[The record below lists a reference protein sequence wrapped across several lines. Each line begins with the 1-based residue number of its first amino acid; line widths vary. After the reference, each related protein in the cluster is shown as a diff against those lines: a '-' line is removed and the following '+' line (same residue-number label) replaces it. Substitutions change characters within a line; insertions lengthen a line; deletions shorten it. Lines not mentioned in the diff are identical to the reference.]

1 MIRYIKNIFDQK
13 TGGAGLLIFMGWLMY
28 STSYLGKVN
37 FSANITQIMDY
48 YNVTKAEA
56 GVIPTFLFFS
66 YGIGQVVNGLLCKRY
81 NMKWVIFTGLLVSSV
96 VNLIIAVS
104 SNFAI
109 IKWLWL
115 INGFSLSI
123 LWPTLVRLVS
133 ETVSQKELS
142 NAAMVLGTCVAA
154 GTLIIYALSSVFA
167 AFNNFKL
174 AFYTAAVCG
183 IVVSFVWAALYK
195 RAENL
200 AKEQSDKEDIKRE
213 QTTPQKEEKIEQTK
227 NEKKIFFTSIY
238 ILCFC
243 AIGVNLIKD
252 GLSTWVPTILK
263 EGYGITDSLSILL
276 TLFLPVV
283 SIFGNAFA
291 IKMHNKV
298 PDCITHC
305 FIIFSAMALFI
316 GIIIGSMNIKQVL
329 IVLIGLVTVAFFAS
343 SLNSLVTS
351 IFPMFMRGRVN
362 SGLFAGILNG
372 FCYLGS
378 TISSYGLGVIAENF
392 GWIAVFLVLI
402 AFCAVVA
409 VIWCAYTLYKR
420 ILTKKDIKNCKS
432 S

>member
-1 MIRYIKNIFDQK
+1 MIRYIKNLTNQK
-13 TGGAGLLIFMGWLMY
+13 TGGAGLLIFLGWLMY

-37 FSANITQIMDY
+37 FSANITQIMDFY
-48 YNVTKAEA
+48 GVTKAEA
-56 GVIPTFLFFS
+56 GVVPTFLFFS
-66 YGIGQVVNGLLCKRY
+66 YGIGQVVNGLLCRRY
-81 NMKWVIFTGLLVSSV
+81 NMKWMIFSGLLISGI

-123 LWPTLVRLVS
+123 LWPTLVRLIS
-133 ETVSQKELS
+133 ETVSQKELAKS
-142 NAAMVLGTCVAA
+142 ALILGTCVAA

-167 AFNNFKL
+167 LFNNFKL
-174 AFYTAAVCG
+174 AFYVAAICG
-183 IVVSFVWAALYK
+183 ILVSVVWVLLYK
-195 RAENL
+195 RAVNM
-200 AKEQSDKEDIKRE
+200 AKEQSNKEDVKKPE
-213 QTTPQKEEKIEQTK
+213 EKATEEKIEQTK

-291 IKMHNKV
+291 IKMHKKI
-298 PDCITHC
+298 PDCVTHC
-305 FIIFSAMALFI
+305 FVFFSAMALFI
-316 GIIIGSMNIKQVL
+316 GIIIGSMHIKQVL
-329 IVLIGLVTVAFFAS
+329 VVLVGLVTVAFFAS

-392 GWIAVFLVLI
+392 GWIAVFMVLI
-402 AFCAVVA
+402 AFCVVVA
-409 VIWCAYTLYKR
+409 LIWCAYTLYKNV
-420 ILTKKDIKNCKS
+420 LTRKS
-432 S
+432 V

>member
-1 MIRYIKNIFDQK
+1 MIRYIKNIFNKK

-48 YNVTKAEA
+48 YNVTKAEV

-66 YGIGQVVNGLLCKRY
+66 YGIGQVVNGLLCRRY
-81 NMKWVIFTGLLVSSV
+81 NMRWMIFTGLLTSAV

-104 SNFAI
+104 SNFTI

-123 LWPTLVRLVS
+123 LWPTLIRLVS

-142 NAAMVLGTCVAA
+142 NAAMVLGTCVAV
-154 GTLIIYALSSVFA
+154 GTLVIYALSSAFA
-167 AFNNFKL
+167 VFNNFKL

-183 IVVSFVWAALYK
+183 IVVSFVWVILYK
-195 RAENL
+195 KAVRI
-200 AKEQSDKEDIKRE
+200 AKEQRDKEDIKKQE
-213 QTTPQKEEKIEQTK
+213 DAPEKEEKIEQTK

-283 SIFGNAFA
+283 SILGNAFA
-291 IKMHNKV
+291 IKMHTKI
-298 PDCITHC
+298 PDCVTHC
-305 FIIFSAMALFI
+305 FIFFSVMALFI
-316 GIIIGSMNIKQVL
+316 GIIIGSMSIKQVV
-329 IVLIGLVTVAFFAS
+329 IVLVGLITVAFFAS

-392 GWIAVFLVLI
+392 SWIAVFWVLI

-420 ILTKKDIKNCKS
+420 ILTKKDIKA
-432 S
+432 

>member
-1 MIRYIKNIFDQK
+1 MIRYIKNIFNQK

-48 YNVTKAEA
+48 YNVTKAEV

-81 NMKWVIFTGLLVSSV
+81 NMRWMIFTGLLTSAV

-104 SNFAI
+104 SNFTI

-133 ETVSQKELS
+133 ETVSQKELP
-142 NAAMVLGTCVAA
+142 NAAMVLGTCVAV

-167 AFNNFKL
+167 AFDNFKL
-174 AFYTAAVCG
+174 AFYTAAICG
-183 IVVSFVWAALYK
+183 IVVSFVWAVLYK
-195 RAENL
+195 KAVEL
-200 AKEQSDKEDIKRE
+200 AKEKSDKEDIKKQE
-213 QTTPQKEEKIEQTK
+213 DEPEKEEKIEQTK

-291 IKMHNKV
+291 IKMHKKI
-298 PDCITHC
+298 PDCVTHC
-305 FIIFSAMALFI
+305 FIIFSVMALFI
-316 GIIIGSMNIKQVL
+316 GIIIGSMSIKQVV

-378 TISSYGLGVIAENF
+378 TISSYGLGVIAQSF
-392 GWIAVFLVLI
+392 SWIAVFWVLI

-409 VIWCAYTLYKR
+409 LIWCGYTLYKR
-420 ILTKKDIKNCKS
+420 ILTKKDIKA
-432 S
+432 

>member
-1 MIRYIKNIFDQK
+1 MIRYIKNIFNQK

-66 YGIGQVVNGLLCKRY
+66 YGIGQVVNGLLCRRY
-81 NMKWVIFTGLLVSSV
+81 NMRWMIFTGLLTSAV

-123 LWPTLVRLVS
+123 LWPTLIRLVS

-142 NAAMVLGTCVAA
+142 NAAMTLGTCVAV

-167 AFNNFKL
+167 AFDNFKL
-174 AFYTAAVCG
+174 AFYTAAICG
-183 IVVSFVWAALYK
+183 IVVSFVWVLLYK
-195 RAENL
+195 RAVNA
-200 AKEQSDKEDIKRE
+200 AKEQSDKEIKKVE
-213 QTTPQKEEKIEQTK
+213 DTSKKDEKIEQTK

-305 FIIFSAMALFI
+305 FIIFSVMALFI
-316 GIIIGSMNIKQVL
+316 GIIIGSMSIKQVV
-329 IVLIGLVTVAFFAS
+329 IVLVGLVTVAFFAS

-392 GWIAVFLVLI
+392 SWIAVFWVLI

-420 ILTKKDIKNCKS
+420 ILTRKDIKA
-432 S
+432 

>member
-1 MIRYIKNIFDQK
+1 MLGQK
-13 TGGAGLLIFMGWLMY
+13 IGDAGLLIFLGWLMY

-37 FSANITQIMDY
+37 FSANITQVMDY
-48 YNVTKAEA
+48 YGVTKAEA
-56 GVIPTFLFFS
+56 GIVPTFLFFS
-66 YGIGQVVNGLLCKRY
+66 YGIGQVANGLLCKHY
-81 NMKWVIFTGLLVSSV
+81 NMRWMIFTGLLTSAV
-96 VNLIIAVS
+96 VNFIIAVS
-104 SNFAI
+104 SDFAI

-123 LWPTLVRLVS
+123 LWPTLIRLIS
-133 ETVSQKELS
+133 ETVSQKELP
-142 NAAMVLGTCVAA
+142 NAAMVLGTCVAV

-167 AFNNFKL
+167 IFDNFKL
-174 AFYTAAVCG
+174 AFYTAAICG
-183 IVVSFVWAALYK
+183 IIVSFIWVLFYK
-195 RAENL
+195 KAVNL
-200 AKEQSDKEDIKRE
+200 AKKERDKEVKKEEI
-213 QTTPQKEEKIEQTK
+213 TTKNEEKIEQTK
-227 NEKKIFFTSIY
+227 NEKKIFFTSVY

-283 SIFGNAFA
+283 AIFGNVFA
-291 IKMHNKV
+291 IKMHKKI

-305 FIIFSAMALFI
+305 FVFFSVMAAFI
-316 GIIIGSMNIKQVL
+316 GIIIGSMYIKQVL
-329 IVLIGLVTVAFFAS
+329 IVLIGLVAVSFFAS

-378 TISSYGLGVIAENF
+378 TISSYGLGVIAQNF
-392 GWIAVFLVLI
+392 GWIAVFWVLI
-402 AFCAVVA
+402 GFCAVVA
-409 VIWCAYTLYKR
+409 VIWCIYALYKR
-420 ILTKKDIKNCKS
+420 ILIKKDIEQ
-432 S
+432 

>member
-1 MIRYIKNIFDQK
+1 MGSYIKSK
-13 TGGAGLLIFMGWLMY
+13 KSGAGLLIFLGWLMY
-28 STSYLGKVN
+28 TTSYLGKVN
-37 FSANITQIMDY
+37 YSANITQIMDF
-48 YNVTKAEA
+48 YNVTKSEA
-56 GVIPTFLFFS
+56 GIVPTFLFFS
-66 YGIGQVVNGLLCKRY
+66 YGIGQVVNGLMCRKY
-81 NMKWVIFTGLLVSSV
+81 NMRWMIFTGLLVSSV

-104 SNFAI
+104 TNFAI

-123 LWPTLVRLVS
+123 LWPTLVRLIS
-133 ETVSQKELS
+133 ETVSQKALS
-142 NAAMVLGTCVAA
+142 HSAVVLGTCVAG

-167 AFNNFKL
+167 AFDNFKL
-174 AFYTAAVCG
+174 AFYVAAVCG
-183 IVVSFVWAALYK
+183 CLVSFVWALLYK
-195 RAENL
+195 RAVAMAKKQSEEDVKKPEENK
-200 AKEQSDKEDIKRE
+200 A
-213 QTTPQKEEKIEQTK
+213 EEKIQQTK
-227 NEKKIFFTSIY
+227 NEKKIFMTSIY
-238 ILCFC
+238 ALCFC

-263 EGYGITDSLSILL
+263 EGYSMSDSISILL

-283 SIFGNAFA
+283 AIFGNAFA
-291 IKMHNKV
+291 IKMHKKI
-298 PDCITHC
+298 PDCVTHC
-305 FIIFSAMALFI
+305 FVMFTAMAAFI
-316 GIIIGSMNIKQVL
+316 GVIIGSMAIKQVL
-329 IVLIGLVTVAFFAS
+329 LVLVGLITVSFFAS

-362 SGLFAGILNG
+362 SGLFAGVLNG

-392 GWIAVFLVLI
+392 GWVSVFWVLI
-402 AFCAVVA
+402 GFCAVVA